1 MKRKEKKM
9 SQENKEK
16 PNKDK
21 RKDDSKEKKKNNI
34 IRDIIISVLVF
45 IITGILI
52 SYIYLIMT
60 GQTAIIDKMF
70 AKVFKEEKSYS
81 YTEFITD
88 LNNDNI
94 SIVDITSGS
103 DRATVVL
110 KSDEQ
115 KKIEKEIKE
124 KIEKNVEY
132 KDLSKEEKLSK
143 IREEILKNREERK
156 EQLKKLKETNISEYE
171 NKVKDAKER
180 TRKLNIPTLNSFSE
194 FMQNKIAEGK
204 NVEFVI
210 KEVPAFTVVM
220 SRIIALLPTIMFMIL
235 IYLTLKMYGT
245 GKSRTSI

>member
-1 MKRKEKKM
+1 M
-9 SQENKEK
+9 SQNRQNNKKNNE
-16 PNKDK
+16 
-21 RKDDSKEKKKNNI
+21 SKEKKKKNI
-34 IRDIIISVLVF
+34 FKDILISIIVF
-45 IITGILI
+45 IISGLLI
-52 SYIYLIMT
+52 TYIYLIIT

-81 YTEFITD
+81 YTDYITD
-88 LNNDNI
+88 LNNDNV

-103 DRATVVL
+103 DKATVVL

-124 KIEKNVEY
+124 KIEKNSEF

-143 IREEILKNREERK
+143 IREAILKNREERK
-156 EQLKKLKETNISEYE
+156 EELKKLKESNISEYD
-171 NKVKDAKER
+171 NKLKDTKER

-194 FMQNKIAEGK
+194 FMQSKIAEGK

-210 KEVPAFTVVM
+210 KEIPAFTVVM
-220 SRIIALLPTIMFMIL
+220 SRIVALLPTIMFMIL

>member
-1 MKRKEKKM
+1 M
-9 SQENKEK
+9 SQNRQNNKKNNESK
-16 PNKDK
+16 E
-21 RKDDSKEKKKNNI
+21 KEKKKKNI
-34 IRDIIISVLVF
+34 LKDILISIIVF
-45 IITGILI
+45 IISGLLI
-52 SYIYLIMT
+52 TYIYLIIT

-81 YTEFITD
+81 YTDYITD
-88 LNNDNI
+88 LNNDNV

-103 DRATVVL
+103 DKATVVL

-124 KIEKNVEY
+124 KIEKNPEF

-156 EQLKKLKETNISEYE
+156 EELKKLKESNISEYD
-171 NKVKDAKER
+171 NKLKDAKER

-194 FMQNKIAEGK
+194 FMQSKIAEGK

-210 KEVPAFTVVM
+210 KEIPAFTVIM

>member
-1 MKRKEKKM
+1 M
-9 SQENKEK
+9 SQNRQNNKKNNEAK
-16 PNKDK
+16 E
-21 RKDDSKEKKKNNI
+21 KEKKKKNI
-34 IRDIIISVLVF
+34 LKDILISIIVF
-45 IITGILI
+45 IISGLLMT
-52 SYIYLIMT
+52 YIYLIIT

-81 YTEFITD
+81 YTDYITD
-88 LNNDNI
+88 LNNDNV

-103 DRATVVL
+103 DKATVVL

-124 KIEKNVEY
+124 KIEKNPEF

-156 EQLKKLKETNISEYE
+156 EELKKLKENNTSEYD
-171 NKVKDAKER
+171 NKLKDAKER

-210 KEVPAFTVVM
+210 KEIPMFTVVM
-220 SRIIALLPTIMFMIL
+220 SRIVSLLPTIMFMIL

-245 GKSRTSI
+245 GKSRTSL

>member
-1 MKRKEKKM
+1 M
-9 SQENKEK
+9 SQNRQNNKKNNEAK
-16 PNKDK
+16 E
-21 RKDDSKEKKKNNI
+21 KEKKKKNI
-34 IRDIIISVLVF
+34 LKDILISIIVF
-45 IITGILI
+45 IISGLLMT
-52 SYIYLIMT
+52 YIYLIIT

-81 YTEFITD
+81 YTDYITD
-88 LNNDNI
+88 LNNDNV

-103 DRATVVL
+103 DKATVVL

-124 KIEKNVEY
+124 KIEKNPEF

-156 EQLKKLKETNISEYE
+156 EELKKLKESNISEYD
-171 NKVKDAKER
+171 KKLKDAKER

-194 FMQNKIAEGK
+194 FMQSKIAEGK
-204 NVEFVI
+204 NVEFII
-210 KEVPAFTVVM
+210 KEVPAFTVIM

>member
-1 MKRKEKKM
+1 M
-9 SQENKEK
+9 SQNRQNNKKNNESK
-16 PNKDK
+16 E
-21 RKDDSKEKKKNNI
+21 KEKKKKNI
-34 IRDIIISVLVF
+34 LKDILISIIVF
-45 IITGILI
+45 IISGLLI
-52 SYIYLIMT
+52 TYIYLIIT

-81 YTEFITD
+81 YTDYITD
-88 LNNDNI
+88 LNNDNV

-103 DRATVVL
+103 DKATVVL

-124 KIEKNVEY
+124 KIEKNPEF

-156 EQLKKLKETNISEYE
+156 EELKKLKESNISEYD
-171 NKVKDAKER
+171 NKLKDAKER

-194 FMQNKIAEGK
+194 FMQSKIAEGK

-210 KEVPAFTVVM
+210 KEIPAFTVIM
-220 SRIIALLPTIMFMIL
+220 SRIVALLPTIMFMIL

>member
-1 MKRKEKKM
+1 M
-9 SQENKEK
+9 SQNRQNNKKNNE
-16 PNKDK
+16 
-21 RKDDSKEKKKNNI
+21 SKEKKKKNI
-34 IRDIIISVLVF
+34 FKDILISIIVF
-45 IITGILI
+45 IISGLLI
-52 SYIYLIMT
+52 TYIYLIIT

-81 YTEFITD
+81 YTDYITD
-88 LNNDNI
+88 LNNDNV

-103 DRATVVL
+103 DKATVVL

-124 KIEKNVEY
+124 KIEKNPEF

-143 IREEILKNREERK
+143 IREEIFKNREERK
-156 EQLKKLKETNISEYE
+156 EELKKLKESNISEYD
-171 NKVKDAKER
+171 KKLKDAKER

-194 FMQNKIAEGK
+194 FMQSKIAEGK

-210 KEVPAFTVVM
+210 KEIPAFTVVM
-220 SRIIALLPTIMFMIL
+220 SRIVALLPTIMFMIL

>member
-1 MKRKEKKM
+1 M
-9 SQENKEK
+9 SQNRQNNKKNNE
-16 PNKDK
+16 
-21 RKDDSKEKKKNNI
+21 SKEKKKKNI
-34 IRDIIISVLVF
+34 LKDILISIIVF
-45 IITGILI
+45 IISGLLI
-52 SYIYLIMT
+52 TYIYLIIT
-60 GQTAIIDKMF
+60 GQTAIIDKIF

-81 YTEFITD
+81 YTDYITD
-88 LNNDNI
+88 LNNDNV

-103 DRATVVL
+103 DKATVVL

-124 KIEKNVEY
+124 KIEKNPEF
-132 KDLSKEEKLSK
+132 KDLSKEAKLSK

-156 EQLKKLKETNISEYE
+156 EELKKLKENNTSEYD
-171 NKVKDAKER
+171 KKLKDAKER

-210 KEVPAFTVVM
+210 KEIPMFTVVM
-220 SRIIALLPTIMFMIL
+220 SRIVSLLPTIMFMIL

-245 GKSRTSI
+245 GKSRTSL

>member
-1 MKRKEKKM
+1 M
-9 SQENKEK
+9 SQNRQNNKKNNE
-16 PNKDK
+16 
-21 RKDDSKEKKKNNI
+21 SKEKKKKNI
-34 IRDIIISVLVF
+34 FKDILISVIVF
-45 IITGILI
+45 IISGLLI
-52 SYIYLIMT
+52 TYIYLIIT

-81 YTEFITD
+81 YTDYITD
-88 LNNDNI
+88 LNNDNV

-103 DRATVVL
+103 DKATVVL

-124 KIEKNVEY
+124 KIEKNPEF

-156 EQLKKLKETNISEYE
+156 EELKKLKESNISEYD
-171 NKVKDAKER
+171 KKLKDAKER

-194 FMQNKIAEGK
+194 FMQSKIAEGK

-210 KEVPAFTVVM
+210 KEIPAFTVVM
-220 SRIIALLPTIMFMIL
+220 SRIVALLPTIMFMIL

>member
-1 MKRKEKKM
+1 M
-9 SQENKEK
+9 SQKRQNNNKKNNEA
-16 PNKDK
+16 KD
-21 RKDDSKEKKKNNI
+21 KEKKKKNI
-34 IRDIIISVLVF
+34 FKDILISIIVF
-45 IITGILI
+45 IISGLLI
-52 SYIYLIMT
+52 TYIYLIIT
-60 GQTAIIDKMF
+60 GQTAIIDKIF

-81 YTEFITD
+81 YTEYITD

-103 DRATVVL
+103 DKATVVL

-124 KIEKNVEY
+124 KIEKNPEF

-156 EQLKKLKETNISEYE
+156 EELKKLKENNTSEYDKKLKE
-171 NKVKDAKER
+171 AKER

-210 KEVPAFTVVM
+210 KEIPAFTVVM
-220 SRIIALLPTIMFMIL
+220 SRIVALLPTIMFMIL

>member
-1 MKRKEKKM
+1 M
-9 SQENKEK
+9 SQNRQNNKKNNE
-16 PNKDK
+16 
-21 RKDDSKEKKKNNI
+21 SKEKKKKNI
-34 IRDIIISVLVF
+34 FKDILISIIVF
-45 IITGILI
+45 IISGLLI
-52 SYIYLIMT
+52 TYIYLIIT
-60 GQTAIIDKMF
+60 GQTAIIDKIF

-81 YTEFITD
+81 YTDYITD
-88 LNNDNI
+88 LNNDNV

-103 DRATVVL
+103 DKATVVL

-124 KIEKNVEY
+124 KIEKNPEF
-132 KDLSKEEKLSK
+132 KDLSKEAKLSK

-156 EQLKKLKETNISEYE
+156 EEIKKLKENNTSEYDKKLKE
-171 NKVKDAKER
+171 AKER

-210 KEVPAFTVVM
+210 KEIPAFTVVM
-220 SRIIALLPTIMFMIL
+220 SRIVALLPTIMFMIL

>member
-1 MKRKEKKM
+1 M

-81 YTEFITD
+81 YTDYITD

-103 DRATVVL
+103 DKATVVL

-124 KIEKNVEY
+124 KIEKN
-132 KDLSKEEKLSK
+132 
-143 IREEILKNREERK
+143 R
-156 EQLKKLKETNISEYE
+156 
-171 NKVKDAKER
+171 
-180 TRKLNIPTLNSFSE
+180 
-194 FMQNKIAEGK
+194 
-204 NVEFVI
+204 
-210 KEVPAFTVVM
+210 
-220 SRIIALLPTIMFMIL
+220 RI
-235 IYLTLKMYGT
+235 
-245 GKSRTSI
+245 

>member
-1 MKRKEKKM
+1 M
-9 SQENKEK
+9 SQNRQNNKKNNES
-16 PNKDK
+16 KD
-21 RKDDSKEKKKNNI
+21 KEKKKKNI
-34 IRDIIISVLVF
+34 FKDILISVIVF
-45 IITGILI
+45 IISGLLI
-52 SYIYLIMT
+52 TYIYLIIT

-81 YTEFITD
+81 YTDYITD
-88 LNNDNI
+88 LNNDNV

-103 DRATVVL
+103 DKATVVL

-124 KIEKNVEY
+124 KIEKNPEF

-156 EQLKKLKETNISEYE
+156 EELKKLKESNISEYD
-171 NKVKDAKER
+171 KKLKDAKER

-194 FMQNKIAEGK
+194 FMQSKIAEGK

-210 KEVPAFTVVM
+210 KEIPAFTVVM
-220 SRIIALLPTIMFMIL
+220 SRIVALLPTIMFMIL

>member
-1 MKRKEKKM
+1 M
-9 SQENKEK
+9 SQNRQNNKKNNE
-16 PNKDK
+16 
-21 RKDDSKEKKKNNI
+21 SKEKKKKNI
-34 IRDIIISVLVF
+34 FKDILISIIVF
-45 IITGILI
+45 IISGLLI
-52 SYIYLIMT
+52 TYIYLIIT
-60 GQTAIIDKMF
+60 GQTAIIDKIF

-81 YTEFITD
+81 YTDYITD
-88 LNNDNI
+88 LNNDNV

-103 DRATVVL
+103 DKATVVL

-124 KIEKNVEY
+124 KIEKNPEF

-143 IREEILKNREERK
+143 IREEILKNREERN
-156 EQLKKLKETNISEYE
+156 EELKKLKENNTSEYD
-171 NKVKDAKER
+171 KKLKDAKER

-210 KEVPAFTVVM
+210 KEIPAFTVIM
-220 SRIIALLPTIMFMIL
+220 SRIVALLPTIMFMIL

>member
-1 MKRKEKKM
+1 M
-9 SQENKEK
+9 SQNRQNNKKNNEAK
-16 PNKDK
+16 E
-21 RKDDSKEKKKNNI
+21 KEKKKKNI
-34 IRDIIISVLVF
+34 LKDILISIIVF
-45 IITGILI
+45 IISGLLMT
-52 SYIYLIMT
+52 YIYLIIT

-81 YTEFITD
+81 YTDYITD
-88 LNNDNI
+88 LNNDNV

-103 DRATVVL
+103 DKATVVL

-124 KIEKNVEY
+124 KIEKNPEF

-156 EQLKKLKETNISEYE
+156 EELKKLKENNTSEYD
-171 NKVKDAKER
+171 NKLKDAKER

-210 KEVPAFTVVM
+210 KEIPAFTVVM
-220 SRIIALLPTIMFMIL
+220 SRIVALLPTIMFMIL

>member
-1 MKRKEKKM
+1 M
-9 SQENKEK
+9 SQNRQNNKKNNE
-16 PNKDK
+16 
-21 RKDDSKEKKKNNI
+21 SKEKKKKNI
-34 IRDIIISVLVF
+34 FKDILISIIVF
-45 IITGILI
+45 IISGLLI
-52 SYIYLIMT
+52 TYIYLIIT

-81 YTEFITD
+81 YTDYITD
-88 LNNDNI
+88 LNNDNV

-103 DRATVVL
+103 DKATVVL

-124 KIEKNVEY
+124 KIEKNPEF
-132 KDLSKEEKLSK
+132 KDLSKEAKLSK

-156 EQLKKLKETNISEYE
+156 EELKKLKENNTSEYD
-171 NKVKDAKER
+171 KKLKDAKER

-210 KEVPAFTVVM
+210 KEIPAFTVIM

>member
-1 MKRKEKKM
+1 M

-21 RKDDSKEKKKNNI
+21 RKDESKEKKKNNI

-70 AKVFKEEKSYS
+70 AKFFKEEKSYS
-81 YTEFITD
+81 YTEYITD

-103 DRATVVL
+103 DKATVVL

-124 KIEKNVEY
+124 KIEKN
-132 KDLSKEEKLSK
+132 
-143 IREEILKNREERK
+143 R
-156 EQLKKLKETNISEYE
+156 
-171 NKVKDAKER
+171 
-180 TRKLNIPTLNSFSE
+180 
-194 FMQNKIAEGK
+194 
-204 NVEFVI
+204 
-210 KEVPAFTVVM
+210 
-220 SRIIALLPTIMFMIL
+220 RI
-235 IYLTLKMYGT
+235 
-245 GKSRTSI
+245 

>member
-1 MKRKEKKM
+1 M
-9 SQENKEK
+9 SQNRQNNKKNNES
-16 PNKDK
+16 KD
-21 RKDDSKEKKKNNI
+21 KEKKKKNI
-34 IRDIIISVLVF
+34 FKDILISVIVF
-45 IITGILI
+45 IISGLLI
-52 SYIYLIMT
+52 TYIYLIIT

-81 YTEFITD
+81 YTDYITD
-88 LNNDNI
+88 LNNDNV

-110 KSDEQ
+110 KSEEQ
-115 KKIEKEIKE
+115 KNIEKEIIE
-124 KIEKNVEY
+124 KIENNAEY
-132 KDLSKEEKLSK
+132 KDLSKEAKLSK

-171 NKVKDAKER
+171 NKIKDAKER

-210 KEVPAFTVVM
+210 KEIPMFTVVM
-220 SRIIALLPTIMFMIL
+220 SRIVSLLPTIMFMIL

-245 GKSRTSI
+245 GKSRTSL

>member
-1 MKRKEKKM
+1 M
-9 SQENKEK
+9 SQNRQNNKKNNE
-16 PNKDK
+16 
-21 RKDDSKEKKKNNI
+21 SKEKKKKNI
-34 IRDIIISVLVF
+34 FKDILISIIVF
-45 IITGILI
+45 IISGLLI
-52 SYIYLIMT
+52 TYIYLIIT
-60 GQTAIIDKMF
+60 GQTAIIDKIF

-81 YTEFITD
+81 YTDYITD
-88 LNNDNI
+88 LNNDNV

-103 DRATVVL
+103 DKATVVL

-124 KIEKNVEY
+124 KIEKNPEF
-132 KDLSKEEKLSK
+132 KDLSKEAKLSK

-156 EQLKKLKETNISEYE
+156 EELKKLKENNTSEYDKKFKE
-171 NKVKDAKER
+171 AKER

-210 KEVPAFTVVM
+210 KEIPAFTVIM
-220 SRIIALLPTIMFMIL
+220 SRIVALLPTIMFMIL

>member
-1 MKRKEKKM
+1 M
-9 SQENKEK
+9 SQENKGK

-81 YTEFITD
+81 YTDYITD
-88 LNNDNI
+88 LNNDNV

-103 DRATVVL
+103 DKATVVL

-124 KIEKNVEY
+124 KIEKN
-132 KDLSKEEKLSK
+132 
-143 IREEILKNREERK
+143 R
-156 EQLKKLKETNISEYE
+156 
-171 NKVKDAKER
+171 
-180 TRKLNIPTLNSFSE
+180 
-194 FMQNKIAEGK
+194 
-204 NVEFVI
+204 
-210 KEVPAFTVVM
+210 
-220 SRIIALLPTIMFMIL
+220 RI
-235 IYLTLKMYGT
+235 
-245 GKSRTSI
+245 

>member
-1 MKRKEKKM
+1 M
-9 SQENKEK
+9 SQNRQNNKKNNES
-16 PNKDK
+16 KD
-21 RKDDSKEKKKNNI
+21 KEKKKKNI
-34 IRDIIISVLVF
+34 FKDILISVIVF
-45 IITGILI
+45 IISGLLI
-52 SYIYLIMT
+52 TYIYLIIT

-124 KIEKNVEY
+124 KIEKNVEF

-156 EQLKKLKETNISEYE
+156 EELKKLKESNISEYD
-171 NKVKDAKER
+171 KKLKDAKER

-210 KEVPAFTVVM
+210 KEIPAFTVVM
-220 SRIIALLPTIMFMIL
+220 SRIVALLPTIMFMIL

>member
-1 MKRKEKKM
+1 M
-9 SQENKEK
+9 SQKRQNNNKKNNES
-16 PNKDK
+16 KD
-21 RKDDSKEKKKNNI
+21 KEKKKKNI
-34 IRDIIISVLVF
+34 FKDILISIIVF
-45 IITGILI
+45 IISGLLI
-52 SYIYLIMT
+52 TYIYLIIT
-60 GQTAIIDKMF
+60 GQTAIIDKIF

-81 YTEFITD
+81 YTDYITD
-88 LNNDNI
+88 LNNDNV

-103 DRATVVL
+103 DKATVVL

-124 KIEKNVEY
+124 KIEKNPEF
-132 KDLSKEEKLSK
+132 KDLSKEAKLSK

-156 EQLKKLKETNISEYE
+156 EELKKLKENNTSEYD
-171 NKVKDAKER
+171 KKLKDAKER

-210 KEVPAFTVVM
+210 KEIPAFTVIM
-220 SRIIALLPTIMFMIL
+220 SRIVALLPTIMFMIL

>member
-1 MKRKEKKM
+1 M
-9 SQENKEK
+9 SQNRQNNKKNNESK
-16 PNKDK
+16 E
-21 RKDDSKEKKKNNI
+21 KEKKKKNI
-34 IRDIIISVLVF
+34 LKDILISIIVF
-45 IITGILI
+45 IISGLLI
-52 SYIYLIMT
+52 TYIYLIIT

-81 YTEFITD
+81 YTDYITD
-88 LNNDNI
+88 LNNDNV

-103 DRATVVL
+103 DKATVVL

-124 KIEKNVEY
+124 KIEKNPEF

-156 EQLKKLKETNISEYE
+156 EELKKLKESNISEYD
-171 NKVKDAKER
+171 NKLKDAKER

-210 KEVPAFTVVM
+210 KEIPMFTVVM
-220 SRIIALLPTIMFMIL
+220 SRIVSLLPTIMFMIL

-245 GKSRTSI
+245 GKSRTSL

>member
-1 MKRKEKKM
+1 MSQNRQDIDKEK
-9 SQENKEK
+9 EKEK
-16 PNKDK
+16 QKN
-21 RKDDSKEKKKNNI
+21 RKGRNI
-34 IRDIIISVLVF
+34 LKDIIISIIVF
-45 IITGILI
+45 VITGILI
-52 SYIYLIMT
+52 TFMYLVIS
-60 GQTAIIDKMF
+60 GQTAVIEKIF
-70 AKVFKEEKSYS
+70 ANVFKEEKSYS
-81 YTEFITD
+81 YTDYITD
-88 LNNDNI
+88 LNNDNV

-103 DRATVVL
+103 DKATVVL

-124 KIEKNVEY
+124 KIENNAEY
-132 KDLSKEEKLSK
+132 KDLSKEAKLSK

-171 NKVKDAKER
+171 NKIKDAKER

-210 KEVPAFTVVM
+210 KEIPMFTVVM
-220 SRIIALLPTIMFMIL
+220 SRIVSLLPTIMFMIL

-245 GKSRTSI
+245 GKSRTSL

>member
-1 MKRKEKKM
+1 M
-9 SQENKEK
+9 SQNRQNNKKNNEA
-16 PNKDK
+16 KD
-21 RKDDSKEKKKNNI
+21 KEKKKKNI
-34 IRDIIISVLVF
+34 LKDILISVIVF
-45 IITGILI
+45 IISGLLI
-52 SYIYLIMT
+52 TYIYLIIT

-81 YTEFITD
+81 YTDYITD
-88 LNNDNI
+88 LNNDNV

-103 DRATVVL
+103 DKATVVL

-124 KIEKNVEY
+124 KIEKNPEF
-132 KDLSKEEKLSK
+132 KDLSKEEKSSK

-156 EQLKKLKETNISEYE
+156 EELKKLKESNISEYD
-171 NKVKDAKER
+171 NKLKDAKER

-194 FMQNKIAEGK
+194 FMQSKIAEGK

-210 KEVPAFTVVM
+210 KEIPAFTVIM
-220 SRIIALLPTIMFMIL
+220 SRIVALLPTIMFMIL

>member
-1 MKRKEKKM
+1 M
-9 SQENKEK
+9 SQNRQNNKKNNEAK
-16 PNKDK
+16 E
-21 RKDDSKEKKKNNI
+21 KEKKKKNI
-34 IRDIIISVLVF
+34 FKDILISIIVF
-45 IITGILI
+45 IISGLLMT
-52 SYIYLIMT
+52 YIYLIIT

-81 YTEFITD
+81 YTDYITD
-88 LNNDNI
+88 LNNDNV

-103 DRATVVL
+103 DKATVVL

-124 KIEKNVEY
+124 KIEKNPEF

-156 EQLKKLKETNISEYE
+156 EELKKLKENNTSEYD
-171 NKVKDAKER
+171 NKLKDAKER

-194 FMQNKIAEGK
+194 FMQSKIAEGK
-204 NVEFVI
+204 NVEFII
-210 KEVPAFTVVM
+210 KEIPAFTVIM

>member
-1 MKRKEKKM
+1 M
-9 SQENKEK
+9 SQNRQNNKKNNEAK
-16 PNKDK
+16 E
-21 RKDDSKEKKKNNI
+21 KEKKKKNI
-34 IRDIIISVLVF
+34 LKDILISIIVF
-45 IITGILI
+45 IISGLFIT
-52 SYIYLIMT
+52 YIYLIIT

-81 YTEFITD
+81 YTDYITD
-88 LNNDNI
+88 LNNDNV

-103 DRATVVL
+103 DKATVVL

-124 KIEKNVEY
+124 KIEKNVEF

-156 EQLKKLKETNISEYE
+156 EELKKLKENNTSEYDKKLKE
-171 NKVKDAKER
+171 AKER

-210 KEVPAFTVVM
+210 KEIPAFTVVM
-220 SRIIALLPTIMFMIL
+220 SRIVALLPTIMFMIL

>member
-1 MKRKEKKM
+1 M
-9 SQENKEK
+9 SQNRQNNKKNNE
-16 PNKDK
+16 
-21 RKDDSKEKKKNNI
+21 SKEKKKKNI
-34 IRDIIISVLVF
+34 LKDILISIIVF
-45 IITGILI
+45 IISGLLI
-52 SYIYLIMT
+52 TYIYLIIT

-81 YTEFITD
+81 YTDYITD
-88 LNNDNI
+88 LNNDNV

-103 DRATVVL
+103 DKATVVL

-124 KIEKNVEY
+124 KIEKNPEF

-156 EQLKKLKETNISEYE
+156 EELKKLKENNTSEYD
-171 NKVKDAKER
+171 NKLKDAKER

-194 FMQNKIAEGK
+194 FMQSKIAEGK
-204 NVEFVI
+204 NVEFII
-210 KEVPAFTVVM
+210 KEIPAFTVIM

>member
-1 MKRKEKKM
+1 M
-9 SQENKEK
+9 SQNRQNNKKNNE
-16 PNKDK
+16 
-21 RKDDSKEKKKNNI
+21 SKEKKKKNI
-34 IRDIIISVLVF
+34 FKDILISMIVF
-45 IITGILI
+45 IISGLLI
-52 SYIYLIMT
+52 TYIYLIIT

-81 YTEFITD
+81 YTDYITD
-88 LNNDNI
+88 LNNDNV

-103 DRATVVL
+103 DKATVVL

-124 KIEKNVEY
+124 KIEKNPEF

-156 EQLKKLKETNISEYE
+156 EELKKLKESNISEYD
-171 NKVKDAKER
+171 NKLKDAKER

-194 FMQNKIAEGK
+194 FMQSKIAEGK

-210 KEVPAFTVVM
+210 KEIPAFTVIM
-220 SRIIALLPTIMFMIL
+220 SRIVALLPTIMFMIL

>member
-1 MKRKEKKM
+1 M
-9 SQENKEK
+9 SQANREK

-81 YTEFITD
+81 YTEYITD

-124 KIEKNVEY
+124 KIEKNAEF

-156 EQLKKLKETNISEYE
+156 EELKKLKENDASEYDKKL
-171 NKVKDAKER
+171 NDAKER

-210 KEVPAFTVVM
+210 KEIPAFTVIM
-220 SRIIALLPTIMFMIL
+220 SRIVALLPTIMFMIL

>member
-1 MKRKEKKM
+1 M
-9 SQENKEK
+9 SQNRQNNKKNNESK
-16 PNKDK
+16 E
-21 RKDDSKEKKKNNI
+21 KEKKKKNI
-34 IRDIIISVLVF
+34 LKDILISIIVF
-45 IITGILI
+45 IISGLLI
-52 SYIYLIMT
+52 TYIYLIIT

-81 YTEFITD
+81 YTDYITD
-88 LNNDNI
+88 LNNDNV

-103 DRATVVL
+103 DKATVVL

-124 KIEKNVEY
+124 KIEKNPEF
-132 KDLSKEEKLSK
+132 KDLSKEAKLSK

-156 EQLKKLKETNISEYE
+156 EELKKLKENNTSEYD
-171 NKVKDAKER
+171 KKLKDAKER

-210 KEVPAFTVVM
+210 KEIPAFTVIM
-220 SRIIALLPTIMFMIL
+220 SRIVALLPTIMFMIL